1 MGIERSVRIRS
12 TASWSSKSNA
22 SRPFEAERQR
32 KPRVERT
39 FSIKIRFETSFSTI
53 SMVGWCV
60 PAVAPDGVG
69 MFICIL
75 LTSFLYSATFCSYL
89 RLCRLK
95 QITGVFHSLEGE
107 NGDPLKL

>member
-1 MGIERSVRIRS
+1 M
-12 TASWSSKSNA
+12 SNA

-32 KPRVERT
+32 KPLVERT
-39 FSIKIRFETSFSTI
+39 FSIKMRFETSFSTI

-95 QITGVFHSLEGE
+95 QIKKSSPSLKGKMETHESLLRVCLRRG
-107 NGDPLKL
+107 GHDRQR